1 MNNITLSTKFRPIK
15 PLPPLFE
22 GLDELGRVTAG
33 IPLEAIEDRQRSELL
48 SLLTAPGRYALQVS
62 DDSMCEA
69 GIIQGD
75 IVVVQSQQQAR
86 YATHRYPPIS
96 CMPCHASLRISKYF
110 WSMKRFSTSPV
121 ASNCGDLRAKS
132 RTGSSAPSTRTRG
145 SCVRSV
151 SAATKLPPNLPP
163 SNRNRTD

>member
-62 DDSMCEA
+62 DDSMCET
-69 GIIQGD
+69 GILQGD

-86 YATHRYPPIS
+86 NGDIVVALIDNEQVTLKRIRYRS
-96 CMPCHASLRISKYF
+96 GNRIQLLAD
-110 WSMKRFSTSPV
+110 SP
-121 ASNCGDLRAKS
+121 DLYDLILADS
-132 RTGSSAPSTRTRG
+132 RVVIQGKVIG
-145 SCVRSV
+145 QVRQY
-151 SAATKLPPNLPP
+151 
-163 SNRNRTD
+163 R

>member
-1 MNNITLSTKFRPIK
+1 MNNITLSAKFRPIK

-22 GLDELGRVTAG
+22 DLEELGRITAG

-69 GIIQGD
+69 GIIGGD

-86 YATHRYPPIS
+86 NGDIVVALIDNEQVTLKRIRYRS
-96 CMPCHASLRISKYF
+96 GNRIQLLAD
-110 WSMKRFSTSPV
+110 SPELD
-121 ASNCGDLRAKS
+121 DLTLADS
-132 RTGSSAPSTRTRG
+132 RVIIQGKVIG
-145 SCVRSV
+145 QVRQY
-151 SAATKLPPNLPP
+151 
-163 SNRNRTD
+163 R

>member
-1 MNNITLSTKFRPIK
+1 MNNITLSGKFRPIK

-22 GLDELGRVTAG
+22 GLVELGRVPAG
-33 IPLEAIEDRQRSELL
+33 IPLEAIEDRQRNQLL

-86 YATHRYPPIS
+86 NGDIVVALIDNELVTLKRIRYRS
-96 CMPCHASLRISKYF
+96 GNRIQLVAD
-110 WSMKRFSTSPV
+110 SPELD
-121 ASNCGDLRAKS
+121 DLILAD
-132 RTGSSAPSTRTRG
+132 
-145 SCVRSV
+145 VRV
-151 SAATKLPPNLPP
+151 VIQGKVIGQV
-163 SNRNRTD
+163 RQYR